1 MKKLYTLISFAFIS
15 FTASATVHVFS
26 VQDFTFAPQTISTVQ
41 CGDTVKWQ
49 WVGGSHTT
57 TSISVPVGATTWDA
71 PIASATPTY
80 TYVPTV
86 IGNYAFK
93 CTPHFAMN
101 MAGGFV
107 VACASAVPSIESS
120 YLSVAFPNPFSNKIT
135 IEFSGADMIA
145 LYNVVGEKIRTITL
159 QQGQTKVEINAADLR
174 EGIYFYAILKKG
186 VVIGTRKIVKN

>member
-26 VQDFTFAPQTISTVQ
+26 VADFAFTPQTIDTVQ

-57 TSISVPVGATTWDA
+57 TSISVPVGAATWDA

-86 IGNYAFK
+86 IGIYAFK
-93 CTPHFAMN
+93 CTPHFSMN
-101 MAGGFV
+101 MAGGFA
-107 VACASAVPSIESS
+107 VACPNTVPSIESS
-120 YLSVAFPNPFSNKIT
+120 YLSVVFPNPFSNKVT

-145 LYNVVGEKIRTITL
+145 LYNVVGEKIKSIAV
-159 QQGQTKVEINAADLR
+159 QHGQTKVEINAADLR
-174 EGIYFYAILKKG
+174 EGIYFYCILKEG
-186 VVIGTRKIVKN
+186 VVIETRKIVKN